1 MHMNI
6 NIEMIQL
13 LYDIFSSDKY
23 NDELCDKLLS
33 SKQVK
38 DMIVHDIEL
47 GRDTT
52 IEIIKNSI
60 INTLNGINNDID
72 CYFFNNIKSNLTQV
86 VSILKYINDNKNHFY
101 ETVCTRIER
110 YVPKHCLNGCTYY
123 IYCGYDY
130 GFCQSPSEVYINIT
144 KLFTELDSLED
155 ILTHEFYHARKRNI
169 DMNELFTMNF
179 SKETYLD
186 TFLIYFLEEGIA
198 TLVQLEYEQK
208 TYESGVLKKE
218 HFDSKSKYMNLL
230 SDCITEISINNN
242 YSERLIFNFLNGFSS
257 IYIIGYWIGQVL
269 YKHGG
274 KDYLNIWT
282 LDHNH
287 KKCIKLFIESLRKDA
302 IPSGL
307 SIEAEN
313 YILNY
318 CLE

>member
-1 MHMNI
+1 MNI
-6 NIEMIQL
+6 NTEMIEIL
-13 LYDIFSSDKY
+13 HNIFSSDKY
-23 NDELCDKLLS
+23 NDDLCDKLLS
-33 SKQVK
+33 SKQIK
-38 DMIVHDIEL
+38 DVIAHDKDL
-47 GRDTT
+47 GRDTN
-52 IEIIKNSI
+52 IEIIKNSLV
-60 INTLNGINNDID
+60 NTLNGNSNDID
-72 CYFFNNIKSNLTQV
+72 CYFFNNIKSNLSQV
-86 VSILKYINDNKNHFY
+86 TSIIKYINNNKNQLFEAVY
-101 ETVCTRIER
+101 KRIER
-110 YVPKHCLNGCTYY
+110 YVPKQCLNECTYY

-144 KLFTELDSLED
+144 KLFTELDGLED
-155 ILTHEFYHARKRNI
+155 ILTHEFYHARKRNV

-179 SKETYLD
+179 SKEAYLD
-186 TFLIYFLEEGIA
+186 TLLIYFLEEGIA

-218 HFDSKSKYMNLL
+218 HFHSKDKYMALL

-242 YSERLIFNFLNGFSS
+242 YNENSIFTFLNGLSS
-257 IYIIGYWIGQVL
+257 IYVIGYWIGQVL

-282 LDHNH
+282 LHHNH
-287 KKCIKLFIESLRKDA
+287 KECIKLFIESLRKDA